1 MDRSAAARPGDTY
14 VGVRYGHGFARQE
27 LRTLEDFV
35 SVGSDTLAAD
45 ASALVGQ
52 RWNFSVSASA
62 SRQERPERE
71 ALTQYSLGGGL
82 SFRF

>member
-1 MDRSAAARPGDTY
+1 MGNDRFDRI
-14 VGVRYGHGFARQE
+14 GVRYGHGFARQE
-27 LRTLEDFV
+27 LYTLQDFV

-45 ASALVGQ
+45 ASVLVGQ
-52 RWNFSVSASA
+52 RWNFSVSGSA
-62 SRQERPERE
+62 SRQERPARV